1 MDFRHTV
8 GPEPEAF
15 KGQTQ
20 FDVCIRGEGPV
31 GRALALALSRQG
43 LRVALCGLSASQP
56 PRPPSTG
63 DADVRTYAL
72 NAASVALLRGLKVWD
87 ALPVDARTPVHD
99 MRVEGDEADAALHF
113 SAWEQTVEELAWIV
127 DAAEL
132 DLALARAVDFSP
144 HVERVAQ
151 EAPAALRVLAEGKDS
166 AARDALGVRSLR
178 HDYLHSGVA
187 ARLEGDIAHAHT
199 ARQWFRSPE
208 VLALLPFDRPQPQ
221 RSWGLVWSVPAA
233 RAAELLA
240 LSDEGFEAELAQAT
254 GGAVGPL
261 RLRSARVAWP
271 LRLAQ
276 AERLCG
282 PGWVLVGDAAH
293 VVHPLAG
300 QGLNLGLADVASL
313 AGVLAGR
320 EPWRSLG
327 DATLLRRHV
336 RQRHLP
342 TRAIASLTDGLW
354 HLFASQAA
362 PARMLRNRGLWLLE
376 RAAPLKKALAAQA
389 FGGTGVPR
397 GPA

>member
-1 MDFRHTV
+1 MDFRDTV
-8 GPEPEAF
+8 GPESEALM
-15 KGQTQ
+15 GQTR

-43 LRVALCGLSASQP
+43 LRVALCGLAPVQP
-56 PRPPSTG
+56 PGPAATVST
-63 DADVRTYAL
+63 DVRAYAL

-113 SAWEQTVEELAWIV
+113 SAWEQTVDELAWIV

-144 HVERVAQ
+144 HVER
-151 EAPAALRVLAEGKDS
+151 EALEVPAALRVLAEGKDS
-166 AARDALGVRSLR
+166 SARDALGVRSQR

-187 ARLEGDIAHAHT
+187 ARLEGDVGHAHT

-233 RAAELLA
+233 RADELLA
-240 LSDEGFEAELAQAT
+240 LPDEAFEAALAQAT
-254 GGAVGPL
+254 GGAAGAL
-261 RLRSARVAWP
+261 RLRSPRVAWP

-300 QGLNLGLADVASL
+300 QGLNLGLADVVSL
-313 AGVLAGR
+313 AGVLAAR
-320 EPWRSLG
+320 ESWRSPG
-327 DATLLRRHV
+327 DEALLRRHV

-342 TRAIASLTDGLW
+342 TRAMAGLTDGLW

-362 PARMLRNRGLWLLE
+362 PARLLRNRGLWLLE
-376 RAAPLKKALAAQA
+376 RATPLKKALVAQA
-389 FGGTGVPR
+389 FGGRDAPR
-397 GPA
+397 GRA